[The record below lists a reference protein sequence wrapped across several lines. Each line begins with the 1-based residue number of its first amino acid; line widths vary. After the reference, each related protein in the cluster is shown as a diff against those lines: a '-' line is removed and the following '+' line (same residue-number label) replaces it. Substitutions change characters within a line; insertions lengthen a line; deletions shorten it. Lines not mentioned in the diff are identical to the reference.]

1 MPAPYVMLS
10 PTHATLI
17 ESENALMENKHTD
30 RSVKSS
36 DFIFNWD
43 KYQLKDLRSSS
54 KLFLHPETGSS
65 FPSNSNDTH
74 PRKFASCMIFAIF
87 L

>member
-17 ESENALMENKHTD
+17 ESENALIENKDTD

-43 KYQLKDLRSSS
+43 KY
-54 KLFLHPETGSS
+54 
-65 FPSNSNDTH
+65 
-74 PRKFASCMIFAIF
+74 
-87 L
+87 